1 MTTHS
6 ATIRGPTNDH
16 CVGTSESQRQMTF
29 KYTFPVR
36 FAHCDPAGIGYF
48 PRLLE
53 MLDGA
58 VEDFMA
64 EVTGADRAQTHL
76 RERLGI
82 PTIDLQVHFAQP
94 SRLGELLT
102 FEIKPVKLGRTS
114 LTFQTEVT
122 RDGEPRFSVRQTV
135 VQINVDTGRPHP
147 WADVTR
153 VLPVFASVAGGKAS

>member
-1 MTTHS
+1 VIPVS
-6 ATIRGPTNDH
+6 VDRPAGEKLDGSP
-16 CVGTSESQRQMTF
+16 QATF

-82 PTIDLQVHFAQP
+82 PTIDLQVNFGQP
-94 SRLGELLT
+94 CRLGELLT
-102 FEIKPVKLGRTS
+102 LAVTPVKLGRTS
-114 LTFQTEVT
+114 LTLQTQVT
-122 RDGEPRFSVRQTV
+122 CNGEPRFSARQTV
-135 VQINVDTGRPHP
+135 VQINVDTGRPYP
-147 WADVTR
+147 WAEVTR
-153 VLPVFASVAGGKAS
+153 LLPIFAAVAAVPST